1 MTRRKGIAAL
11 LGGGAVLGLLY
22 WLMPAFRSG
31 LDEAVATLASADIP
45 RMREYLLSFGIWAP
59 AISALLMLFQAVA
72 FPLPAFVITFANG
85 FLFGAFWGT
94 LLSWSAAMGGAAL
107 CYFIARALGRP
118 AVERLVGGRSLALAD
133 RFFHRYGR
141 HAILIAR
148 LLPIVSFDV
157 VSYAAGI
164 TSLGF
169 WEFMIATGIGQLPAT
184 VVYSVLGENM
194 TNTARF
200 GLWVLG
206 SVVALLVLGVAIKS
220 GFEKRLTSKEA
231 DSKGQA

>member
-11 LGGGAVLGLLY
+11 LAGGAILGLLY
-22 WLMPAFRSG
+22 GLMPGFRSSM
-31 LDEAVATLASADIP
+31 DEAVATLASADIL

-59 AISALLMLFQAVA
+59 VVSTLLMLFQAVA

-94 LLSWSAAMGGAAL
+94 ILSWSGAMGGAAL

-118 AVERLVGGRSLALAD
+118 AVERLVGERSLAFVD
-133 RFFHRYGR
+133 RFFQRYGR
-141 HAILIAR
+141 YAVLIAR

-157 VSYAAGI
+157 VSYAAGM

-194 TNTARF
+194 SNTARF

-206 SVVALLVLGVAIKS
+206 SVVALLVLGVAIKT
-220 GFEKRLTSKEA
+220 GFEKRLTPKETA
-231 DSKGQA
+231 SKGQA